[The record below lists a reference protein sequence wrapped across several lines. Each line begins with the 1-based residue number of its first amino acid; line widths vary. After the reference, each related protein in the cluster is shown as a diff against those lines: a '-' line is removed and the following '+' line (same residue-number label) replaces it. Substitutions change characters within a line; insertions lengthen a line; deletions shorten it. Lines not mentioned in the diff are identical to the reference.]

1 MTNDP
6 MTISLSN
13 TGKRYNREWIFRHCN
28 YTFTSGKNYAIT
40 GPNGSGKSTLLQ
52 VIAGATL
59 HNEGTVEYQTTGNGQ
74 QTTEEMQHYKSISI
88 AAPYL
93 ELIEEMT
100 AKEML
105 IFDSKFKPF
114 IQTSSIKEILEIA
127 GLENAV
133 NKQIRYFSS
142 GMKQRLKLAQ
152 AFFSNTPV
160 LLLDEPTTNL
170 DADGIALYQRLISL
184 YTKDK
189 LVIVSSNVKEE
200 YDFCD
205 EVIEIGDYKS
215 A

>member
-1 MTNDP
+1 MQITLN
-6 MTISLSN
+6 N

-28 YTFTSGKNYAIT
+28 YSFTSGKNYAIT

-59 HNEGTVEYQTTGNGQ
+59 HNEGTVEYRTTDSIH
-74 QTTEEMQHYKSISI
+74 HYNSISI

-100 AKEML
+100 AKEIL
-105 IFDSKFKPF
+105 DFHSKFKPL
-114 IQTSSIKEILEIA
+114 SSSLSFEEMLKIV
-127 GLENAV
+127 GLEKAI
-133 NKQIRYFSS
+133 NKQLRYFSS

-152 AFFSNTPV
+152 AFFTNTPV

-170 DADGIALYQRLISL
+170 DADGIVLYQNLISN
-184 YTKDK
+184 YTKNK

-200 YDFCD
+200 YDFCE
-205 EVIEIGDYKS
+205 EVILISEYK
-215 A
+215 

>member
-1 MTNDP
+1 MEIT
-6 MTISLSN
+6 LSN
-13 TGKRYNREWIFRHCN
+13 TGKRYNREWIFRRFN
-28 YTFTSGKNYAIT
+28 YQFQSGKNYAVT

-59 HNEGTVEYQTTGNGQ
+59 HNEGTIEYNNGQ
-74 QTTEEMQHYKSISI
+74 QKNNNEQHYKNISI

-105 IFDSKFKPF
+105 GFHSKFKPLISSLS
-114 IQTSSIKEILEIA
+114 IQEMLKIV
-127 GLENAV
+127 GLENAT
-133 NKQIRYFSS
+133 NKQLRYFSS

-170 DADGIALYQRLISL
+170 DADGIDLYRSLISN
-184 YTKDK
+184 YTRNK
-189 LVIVSSNVKEE
+189 LVIVSSNVKQE
-200 YDFCD
+200 YDFCE
-205 EVIEIGDYKS
+205 EVIKISDYKS
-215 A
+215 V